1 MAAKARNQ
9 AERFARIMDSLCED
23 IRTAPGEE
31 LLQSAGEAGRD
42 PALTNARVKNLLRS
56 TFKTYQQKFLMESRQ
71 GYERELA
78 AISEGYF
85 DLPKTA
91 QGRRSW
97 FVAALSQAPQL
108 LPAFTLQNRELTDLS
123 DEDIECHLRKLAQL
137 GVLKAI
143 RLPEKE

>member
-1 MAAKARNQ
+1 MAAKARSQ
-9 AERFARIMDSLCED
+9 AERFARIFDSLCED

-31 LLQSAGEAGRD
+31 LLQSAHEAGRD
-42 PALTNARVKNLLRS
+42 PASTNVRLKSLLRS
-56 TFKTYQQKFLMESRQ
+56 TFKAYQQKFLMEARQ

-78 AISEGYF
+78 NISEGFF

-97 FVAALSQAPQL
+97 FVAALAQAPQL

-123 DEDIECHLRKLAQL
+123 DEDIESHLKKLAQL
-137 GVLKAI
+137 GILKVI
-143 RLPEKE
+143 RLPEEE

>member
-9 AERFARIMDSLCED
+9 AERFARILDSLCED
-23 IRTAPGEE
+23 IRMAPAEE
-31 LLQSAGEAGRD
+31 LLQSAREDGRD
-42 PALTNARVKNLLRS
+42 PALTNARVKSLLRS
-56 TFKTYQQKFLMESRQ
+56 TVKVYQQKILMEARQ
-71 GYERELA
+71 GYERELES
-78 AISEGYF
+78 ISEGYF

-91 QGRRSW
+91 QGRRNW
-97 FVAALSQAPQL
+97 FAAALAQAPQL
-108 LPAFTLQNRELTDLS
+108 LPAFTVQNRELTDLS